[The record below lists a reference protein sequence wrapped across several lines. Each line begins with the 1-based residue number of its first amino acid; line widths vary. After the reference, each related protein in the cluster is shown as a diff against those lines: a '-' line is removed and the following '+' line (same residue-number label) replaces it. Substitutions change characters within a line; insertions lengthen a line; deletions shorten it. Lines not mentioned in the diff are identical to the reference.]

1 MSDLPND
8 FWGGWI
14 AVITILSILAFVWL
28 MISVVFGDTG
38 PQEAENEVW
47 DGNLREGSTPA
58 PIWWFWFTLAI
69 LIFSAVYLMLYPG
82 LGSYRGAL
90 NWSMGHHLEARTH
103 DFEQQF
109 GRRRAAIA
117 GMSIDL
123 LQNDSEAMRAAQ
135 GIFNRN
141 CAVCHGYDAAGQ
153 ANAFPSLVDDDWQ
166 WGGSPEQLEQS
177 IRNGRNA
184 LMVPW
189 EETLQEQAV
198 ADLSDY
204 VLLMG
209 DEPPA
214 SHPGRATYSQYCAAC
229 HGPTGEGLPTLGAPN
244 LADDIWLYGGSRDA
258 VHESIAKGR
267 SGIMPAFAGRLDDA
281 QVRMLVAWLLRDP
294 P

>member
-14 AVITILSILAFVWL
+14 AVITLLSIIAFVWL

-38 PQEAENEVW
+38 PQEAEDAVW

-69 LIFSAVYLMLYPG
+69 LIFSAIYLMLYPG

-90 NWSMGHHLEARTH
+90 NWSMGHHLESRQA
-103 DFEQQF
+103 DYEQYF

-117 GMSIDL
+117 STSIEL
-123 LQNDSEAMRAAQ
+123 LQRDSAAMRAAQ

-153 ANAFPSLVDDDWQ
+153 ANAFPSLVDEDWQ
-166 WGGSPEQLEQS
+166 WGGTPEQVEDS

-184 LMVPW
+184 LMVAW
-189 EETLQEQAV
+189 AGTIDEQAIEHLTDYV
-198 ADLSDY
+198 AAFGADL
-204 VLLMG
+204 
-209 DEPPA
+209 PA
-214 SHPGRATYSQYCAAC
+214 NHPGRAAYMQYCVAC
-229 HGPTGEGLPTLGAPN
+229 HGPTGDGQAALGAPKLN
-244 LADDIWLYGGSRDA
+244 DEAWLYGGSREA
-258 VHESIAKGR
+258 IHASIAEGR
-267 SGIMPAFAGRLDDA
+267 AGEMPAFGGRLDDA
-281 QVRMLVAWLLRDP
+281 QVRMLVAWLLK
-294 P
+294 